1 MEERISGLEGQ
12 VEAVNISIKKMLNL
26 KDSKHRTSRKS
37 GMSWQRKNHIN
48 NRHRRRRRR
57 NPGERHRQ
65 YLTKAQTN
73 CCNKEGDD
81 YQGVNSIPNMKE
93 TGPEEKLSLLY
104 NNSNINCTE
113 ERKDI

>member
-1 MEERISGLEGQ
+1 MYFQ
-12 VEAVNISIKKMLNL
+12 QN
-26 KDSKHRTSRKS
+26 HRRKS
-37 GMSWQRKNHIN
+37 
-48 NRHRRRRRR
+48 
-57 NPGERHRQ
+57 P
-65 YLTKAQTN
+65 YP
-73 CCNKEGDD
+73 KEGDD